1 MLLAALRRLVG
12 LLALATVVAVAGS
25 LALGALAGVS
35 LTRSLSLGFYTV
47 GSFLLLAGFFVGNRG
62 PVRMRSE
69 SAGTVFPLGQ
79 FATRRLGWATRDEQH
94 ETIGYSAVFILLGFL
109 LVVFGLAFDRAR
121 IW

>member
-12 LLALATVVAVAGS
+12 LLALATVVAGAGS

-35 LTRSLSLGFYTV
+35 LTRSLSLGFYAV

-79 FATRRLGWATRDEQH
+79 FANRRLGWATRDEQH
-94 ETIGYSAVFILLGFL
+94 ETMGYSAVFIVLGFL
-109 LVVFGLAFDRAR
+109 LVLFGLAFDRAR

>member
-1 MLLAALRRLVG
+1 MWLAALRRLVG
-12 LLALATVVAVAGS
+12 LMALATLVAAAGS
-25 LALGALAGVS
+25 LALGAVAGVS
-35 LTRSLSLGFYTV
+35 LTRSLSLGFYAV

-79 FATRRLGWATRDEQH
+79 FANRRLGWATRDEQH
-94 ETIGYSAVFILLGFL
+94 ETIGYSAVFIVLGFI
-109 LVVFGLAFDRAR
+109 LVLFGLAFDRAR